1 MENIDYKKT
10 YSAFYNPSKKEF
22 SLVGIPK
29 MNFLMIDGS
38 GDPNTSQSFQD
49 AVEALYAVSYKLK
62 FMVKK
67 GPLEIDYKV
76 MPLEGL
82 WWAADMQAFTTS
94 RKDDWL
100 WTLMIM
106 QPDIIQEDMVKDA
119 LVDVERKKN
128 PTALP
133 KIRFEA
139 YEEGLSAQ
147 ILYIGP
153 YAEEGP
159 IIERLHTFITEN
171 RSKPNGKHHE
181 IYLSDVRRVDPSRN
195 KTIIRQ
201 PILQN

>member
-1 MENIDYKKT
+1 
-10 YSAFYNPSKKEF
+10 
-22 SLVGIPK
+22 

-49 AVEALYAVSYKLK
+49 AIEALYAVSYKLK

-106 QPDIIQEDMVKDA
+106 QPDIIQESMVKDA
-119 LVDVERKKN
+119 LIEVEIKKK

-133 KIRFEA
+133 KLRFEP
-139 YEEGLSAQ
+139 YEEGPSAQ

-159 IIERLHTFITEN
+159 TIERLHAFITEKGF
-171 RSKPNGKHHE
+171 KPNGKHHE
-181 IYLSDVRRVDPSRN
+181 IYLSDFRRVDPSKN

-201 PILQN
+201 PML